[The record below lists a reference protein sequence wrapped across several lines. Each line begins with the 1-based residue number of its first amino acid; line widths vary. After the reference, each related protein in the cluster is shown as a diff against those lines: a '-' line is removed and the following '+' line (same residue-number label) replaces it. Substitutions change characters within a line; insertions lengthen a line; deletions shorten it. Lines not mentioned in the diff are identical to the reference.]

1 MNLRHLAR
9 GAAALAVAA
18 LAACSDD
25 ITTVPTAADAEADL
39 SRGGAAVAD
48 RYIVVFKNGVSD
60 APGLARQ
67 LTEAHGGTLRH
78 TYRHALQGFAATLP
92 AAAAE
97 ALRNNPNVAYVE
109 PDGVATVSQTTQSGA
124 TWGLDRVDQRALPL
138 NGSYVY
144 GRTGSGVRVY
154 VIDTGIETGHSQ
166 FGGRAS
172 VGYDAFGSNGQDCN
186 GHGTHVAGTV
196 GGSTYGVAKSATL
209 IAVRV
214 FQCTRTGYTSDM
226 IAGVDWVRGNHIKPA
241 VANMSF
247 DSGDSPTLDTA
258 VRSLVAAGVT
268 AVAAAGNSSVD
279 ACTISP
285 GRVAEAITVGASTNS
300 DTQAWYSNN
309 GGCVDLFAP
318 GEGVTSAW
326 IGGGVNTIDGTSMAA
341 PHAAGVAALV
351 LQGNTAN
358 TPAGVTTAVMLAAST
373 GKLTGLVT
381 GSPNLLLYS
390 QPANNYRKISN
401 RWQPTK
407 YIHTE
412 TGLQASAIQPGWW
425 TAQWVMEPVAGTQF
439 YRIKNRYTG
448 YYLHAENGPVEA
460 GTVLSGWLS
469 AHWELE
475 PQQGGWF
482 RIRNRYRGTHLHV
495 EYGSLQ
501 LGTVQSSWISAH
513 WKIED
518 TEIAAP

>member
-1 MNLRHLAR
+1 MKLRHLTH
-9 GAAALAVAA
+9 GAAVLAVAA

-25 ITTVPTAADAEADL
+25 ITTPAAAPREAAP
-39 SRGGAAVAD
+39 SRSGAAVPD

-67 LTEAHGGTLRH
+67 LTEANGGTLRH
-78 TYRHALQGFAATLP
+78 TYRHALKGFAAAFP

-97 ALRNNPNVAYVE
+97 ALRRNPNVAYVE
-109 PDGVATVSQTTQSGA
+109 EDKVAVLAQTTQTGA
-124 TWGLDRVDQRALPL
+124 TWGLDRVDQRDRPL

-154 VIDTGIETGHSQ
+154 VIDTGIETAHAQ

-172 VGYDAFGSNGQDCN
+172 VGYDATGGNGQDCN

-209 IAVRV
+209 VGVRV
-214 FQCTRTGYTSDM
+214 FQCANTGYTSDM
-226 IAGVDWVRGNHIKPA
+226 VAGVDWVRGNHVKPA

-247 DSGDSPTLDTA
+247 DSGDSPAMDQA

-279 ACTISP
+279 ACSISP
-285 GRVAEAITVGASTNS
+285 GRVGEAITVGATTSS
-300 DTQAWYSNN
+300 DAQAWFSNY
-309 GGCVDLFAP
+309 GTCVDVYAP
-318 GEGVTSAW
+318 GQSITSAW
-326 IGGGVNTIDGTSMAA
+326 ITGGVNTIDGTSMAA
-341 PHAAGVAALV
+341 PHAAGVAALI

-358 TPAGVTTAVMLAAST
+358 TPAGVAAALLLASSS
-373 GKLTGLVT
+373 GKLASLGT

-390 QPANNYRKISN
+390 QPASNYRKIGN
-401 RWQPTK
+401 RWQTDK
-407 YIHTE
+407 YIHVE
-412 TGLQASAIQPGWW
+412 GGLQASTIQSGWW
-425 TAQWVMEPVAGTQF
+425 SAQWVMEPVAGTQF
-439 YRIKNRYTG
+439 YRIRNRYTSA
-448 YYLHAENGPVEA
+448 YLHAENGPVQA
-460 GTVLSGWLS
+460 GTILSGWLS
-469 AHWELE
+469 AQWELE
-475 PQQGGWF
+475 PVQNHF

-501 LGTVQSSWISAH
+501 LGTVEPSWISAH
-513 WKIED
+513 WRIED
-518 TEIAAP
+518 TDIAS